1 MDLHNVAREIREI
14 VENRKN
20 ELELTF
26 FEDEHIY
33 FMRDIDGKYRND
45 FPSVSKVIK
54 KFYIPFDAESKA
66 RQMTDGDE
74 EEMDL
79 LLEKWK
85 KSGDYSTNMGSRVHY
100 VLESDLIKRY
110 NNYKEVRQPIFTCD
124 SSQITKSNQMI
135 IAGNQFLDLMN
146 EREAVLLDTEMILG
160 DPELGYV
167 GQPDKCW
174 LMMNKQRDGFG
185 LVITDWKGLPLD
197 TPIFTNH
204 GWKTMG
210 TLNLNDK
217 VYDKDGFMV
226 AIKNISS
233 IKHKKCLKL
242 VFDNNEEIISDF
254 EHRWL
259 VFTKR
264 GKWKKEFV
272 MTTQEIYEHN
282 KKLTK
287 RGSHN
292 ILKIEISKPL
302 HNEKID
308 LPIDP
313 YVLGVWL
320 GDGHSADSK
329 ITQSNQLVWDEIEKR
344 GYTYG
349 NDVSNGGSG
358 KATTRSI
365 FNMKH
370 KLKELNLIKN
380 KHIPDIYLL
389 SSFEQRLDLLRG
401 LMDSD
406 GYYNKRR
413 KRFSISTTKK
423 NQIEFSTKIITSLGL
438 KATTIKYNKK
448 LNGKIIKCFN
458 IEFTTN
464 NFNPFLC
471 RNQEIDFKSMGLKN
485 KRDYKNIIDVV
496 DVVTEPTI
504 CIEVDSPSSTFLY
517 GHTFSITHNT
527 NQEKNFQIQPYTV
540 KMLHPFQNYFDTAL
554 SHYYVQLPLYGK
566 LLLKMLKGSK
576 YENLK
581 LLGCVVVHLKDNGTF
596 VEYKVPSDVS
606 NTILTMDI
614 KKYLK

>member
-185 LVITDWKGLPLD
+185 LVITDWK
-197 TPIFTNH
+197 
-204 GWKTMG
+204 
-210 TLNLNDK
+210 
-217 VYDKDGFMV
+217 
-226 AIKNISS
+226 
-233 IKHKKCLKL
+233 
-242 VFDNNEEIISDF
+242 
-254 EHRWL
+254 
-259 VFTKR
+259 
-264 GKWKKEFV
+264 
-272 MTTQEIYEHN
+272 
-282 KKLTK
+282 
-287 RGSHN
+287 
-292 ILKIEISKPL
+292 
-302 HNEKID
+302 
-308 LPIDP
+308 
-313 YVLGVWL
+313 
-320 GDGHSADSK
+320 
-329 ITQSNQLVWDEIEKR
+329 
-344 GYTYG
+344 
-349 NDVSNGGSG
+349 
-358 KATTRSI
+358 
-365 FNMKH
+365 
-370 KLKELNLIKN
+370 
-380 KHIPDIYLL
+380 
-389 SSFEQRLDLLRG
+389 
-401 LMDSD
+401 
-406 GYYNKRR
+406 
-413 KRFSISTTKK
+413 
-423 NQIEFSTKIITSLGL
+423 
-438 KATTIKYNKK
+438 
-448 LNGKIIKCFN
+448 
-458 IEFTTN
+458 
-464 NFNPFLC
+464 
-471 RNQEIDFKSMGLKN
+471 
-485 KRDYKNIIDVV
+485 
-496 DVVTEPTI
+496 
-504 CIEVDSPSSTFLY
+504 
-517 GHTFSITHNT
+517 T